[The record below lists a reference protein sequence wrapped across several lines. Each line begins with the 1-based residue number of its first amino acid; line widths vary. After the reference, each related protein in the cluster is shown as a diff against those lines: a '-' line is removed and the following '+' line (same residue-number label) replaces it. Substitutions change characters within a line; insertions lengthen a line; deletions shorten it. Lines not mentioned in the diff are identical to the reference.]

1 MMCPV
6 AKGAKHDPDDKR
18 AMNKGHGRLGL
29 RLLVGYSGYATDL
42 LRNADGGNFYAT
54 LSLVFQGYG
63 SRLKKY
69 GE

>member
-1 MMCPV
+1 
-6 AKGAKHDPDDKR
+6 
-18 AMNKGHGRLGL
+18 MNKGHGRLGL

-42 LRNADGGNFYAT
+42 LKNADGGNFYAT